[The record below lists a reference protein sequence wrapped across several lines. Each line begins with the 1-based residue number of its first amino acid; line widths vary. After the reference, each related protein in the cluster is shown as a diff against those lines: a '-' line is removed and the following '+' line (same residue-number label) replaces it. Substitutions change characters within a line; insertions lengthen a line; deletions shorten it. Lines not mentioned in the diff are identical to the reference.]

1 MKGNL
6 SSNGSCII
14 RLQSVQGVLLS
25 AEKRIADFVLE
36 NPEVVLNLTIEELAA
51 KTLSSYATVNRLCK
65 RLGYAGY
72 KDFKSSLIND
82 VIYNRGI
89 DKLIYSQSITEDATT
104 KDITEKI
111 YTLAMNIIEDGYKI
125 MDPAVIDQ
133 AVDQMIGAGLVCF
146 IGAGTSGISARYAG
160 SKFFRIGLPC
170 YADSD
175 STLYRMQIS
184 LMTEKDVLFA
194 ISSSGRTSVIID
206 AVRSAKKN
214 GVKVISLSDYAVSPL
229 TKISDLNLFT
239 TPRNAN
245 MFMTIDMPL
254 IIGQITIIDV
264 LYSCCCV
271 RLAEKAAERYEK
283 TKTST
288 DSEKLK

>member
-14 RLQSVQGVLLS
+14 RLQSIQSVLLS
-25 AEKRIADFVLE
+25 AERRIADFVLD
-36 NPEVVLNLTIEELAA
+36 NPELVLNLTIEELAA

-65 RLGYAGY
+65 RLGYTGY

-82 VIYNRGI
+82 VIYNRGV
-89 DKLIYSQSITEDATT
+89 DKLIYSQAIT
-104 KDITEKI
+104 KDASTKVIAEKI
-111 YTLAMNIIEDGYKI
+111 YTLALNILEDGYKI
-125 MDPAVIDQ
+125 MDSTIVDQ
-133 AVDQMIGAGLVCF
+133 AVDLMIGASMICC

-160 SKFFRIGLPC
+160 SKFFRIGLPT
-170 YADSD
+170 YNDND
-175 STLYRMQIS
+175 STHYRMQIA

-206 AVRSAKKN
+206 AVRFAKKN

-239 TPRNAN
+239 TPRNSN

-254 IIGQITIIDV
+254 IIGQITIIDI

-271 RLAEKAAERYEK
+271 RLAEKAAEKYEK
-283 TKTST
+283 TKVSA
-288 DSEKLK
+288 DSEKMK